1 MGDDKANQR
10 IPQLGPDT
18 IRVHL
23 FLSGNRVLAHT
34 GVGFSGRSA
43 VMDYF
48 ELCADHALRFQA
60 SDEVDAVSAPVY
72 EESTTDDNCTFL
84 SYAGRFLK
92 KILTKFGCRNMLN
105 LYLFSEKDLVLLNE

>member
-34 GVGFSGRSA
+34 GVRFSGRSA

-72 EESTTDDNCTFL
+72 M
-84 SYAGRFLK
+84 K
-92 KILTKFGCRNMLN
+92 KARRMTIVH
-105 LYLFSEKDLVLLNE
+105 S